1 MVGSRILKQGVGKPC
16 TIVLSPDPH
25 EYTQS

>member
-1 MVGSRILKQGVGKPC
+1 MVGSRILKQGLRKPC
-16 TIVLSPDPH
+16 TIVLLPVPH